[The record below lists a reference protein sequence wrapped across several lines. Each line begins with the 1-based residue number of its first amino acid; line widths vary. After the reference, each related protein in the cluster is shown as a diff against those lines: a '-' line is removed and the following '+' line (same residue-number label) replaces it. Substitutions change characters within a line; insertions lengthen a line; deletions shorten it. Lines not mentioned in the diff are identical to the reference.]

1 MIDSTIETV
10 EGLIESIN
18 DYLEDA
24 HIDKPLNYSIAEE
37 QKKILE
43 NTLIKLKI
51 VSLKQ

>member
-10 EGLIESIN
+10 KGLIDNIN

-43 NTLIKLKI
+43 NTLKRLMII
-51 VSLKQ
+51 SLKQ